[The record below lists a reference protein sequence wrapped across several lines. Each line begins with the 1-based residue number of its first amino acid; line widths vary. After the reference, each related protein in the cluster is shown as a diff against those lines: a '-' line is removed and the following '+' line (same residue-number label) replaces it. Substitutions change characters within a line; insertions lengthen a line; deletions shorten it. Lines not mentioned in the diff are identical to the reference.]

1 MLSAKRHSSGNGI
14 ESRRART
21 SCQGRGIADAGV
33 QAVQLRR
40 AGETLCA
47 MLNGGGGHVLIGVTD
62 SGAIIGQQV
71 SDRTLQDV
79 AAKLTEFEPPP
90 PIRSERVSLTG
101 TLEVIV
107 LGA

>member
-1 MLSAKRHSSGNGI
+1 
-14 ESRRART
+14 
-21 SCQGRGIADAGV
+21 
-33 QAVQLRR
+33 
-40 AGETLCA
+40 